1 MYWKVEDK
9 KWMKA
14 RKVLWTELK
23 KRLLEHQYSKKEVKY
38 MEPYF
43 LKGIRKQE
51 DIAWAEPVPLIY
63 CLAWHPSDDINVWFA
78 EFQRIKSEARC
89 EESMLGSISTS
100 YLLIKNRSRLLTP
113 LNATENVKSL
123 FLQREQLLYQFL
135 FLNQQF
141 LDDAY
146 VNQTEPARL
155 EALRPLNSGALFSI
169 DKLAAII
176 KKDKDGESFQ
186 PYFNAFSIQH
196 LCNLSQYLSTEMYR
210 RQMRWDDSEEILGRM
225 LATSLQFYQQRQQ
238 YSAAF
243 QTIAELWFKQLDSE
257 EIAPEWKTIWA
268 NVRAGKYLTDDE
280 YFSKDK
286 TEEVDIENNKTNVED
301 ELNQLLLDG
310 TNRTEIIAC
319 LADHFEAETIELFD
333 INDLDNIR
341 SPYIGFID
349 PLEQLV
355 KLRGEHDSVSY
366 QDEVKDGVLTISLN
380 EKVVGDINLDEV
392 FSNETADYF
401 QHVIGLAME
410 WFPKQA
416 LLSVEEG
423 ATSLFILPSNIFK
436 LLKENG
442 IESDLLKEE

>member
-14 RKVLWTELK
+14 RKVLWAELK
-23 KRLLEHQYSKKEVKY
+23 KCLLEHQYSKKEVKY

-146 VNQTEPARL
+146 VKQAEQWQL

-196 LCNLSQYLSTEMYR
+196 LCNLSQ
-210 RQMRWDDSEEILGRM
+210 
-225 LATSLQFYQQRQQ
+225 
-238 YSAAF
+238 
-243 QTIAELWFKQLDSE
+243 
-257 EIAPEWKTIWA
+257 
-268 NVRAGKYLTDDE
+268 
-280 YFSKDK
+280 
-286 TEEVDIENNKTNVED
+286 
-301 ELNQLLLDG
+301 
-310 TNRTEIIAC
+310 
-319 LADHFEAETIELFD
+319 
-333 INDLDNIR
+333 
-341 SPYIGFID
+341 
-349 PLEQLV
+349 
-355 KLRGEHDSVSY
+355 
-366 QDEVKDGVLTISLN
+366 
-380 EKVVGDINLDEV
+380 
-392 FSNETADYF
+392 
-401 QHVIGLAME
+401 
-410 WFPKQA
+410 
-416 LLSVEEG
+416 
-423 ATSLFILPSNIFK
+423 
-436 LLKENG
+436 
-442 IESDLLKEE
+442 

>member
-9 KWMKA
+9 KWVKA
-14 RKVLWTELK
+14 RKVLWAELK
-23 KRLLEHQYSKKEVKY
+23 KCLLEHQYSKKEVKY

-43 LKGIRKQE
+43 LKGVRKQE

-89 EESMLGSISTS
+89 EESMVGSISTS
-100 YLLIKNRSRLLTP
+100 YILIKDNSYLYSP

-146 VNQTEPARL
+146 VKQAEQWRL
-155 EALRPLNSGALFSI
+155 EALRPLNSGALYCVRGLGRLI
-169 DKLAAII
+169 EEYQNDART
-176 KKDKDGESFQ
+176 Q
-186 PYFNAFSIQH
+186 PYFYAFDCYH
-196 LCNLSQYLSTEMYR
+196 LQNLSQYLSTEMYK
-210 RQMRWDDSEEILGRM
+210 RQMRRDDSEEKLGRM

-243 QTIAELWFKQLDSE
+243 QTIAELWFKQLDSD
-257 EIAPEWKTIWA
+257 EIAPEWKNIWA
-268 NVRAGKYLTDDE
+268 NARAGKYLTDDE

-355 KLRGEHDSVSY
+355 KLRGVRDSVSY
-366 QDEVKDGVLTISLN
+366 QDEVKDDVLTISLN
-380 EKVVGDINLDEV
+380 EKVIGEINLDEV

-401 QHVIGLAME
+401 QKIIDLAME
-410 WFPKQA
+410 WFPNQA

-423 ATSLFILPSNIFK
+423 STSLFILPSNIFK

-442 IESDLLKEE
+442 IESDLLTQQ

>member
-14 RKVLWTELK
+14 RKVLWAELK
-23 KRLLEHQYSKKEVKY
+23 KCLLEHQYSKKEVKY

-89 EESMLGSISTS
+89 EESMLSSISTS
-100 YLLIKNRSRLLTP
+100 YILIKNRSRLSTP

-135 FLNQQF
+135 FLNKQF
-141 LDDAY
+141 LDDPY
-146 VNQTEPARL
+146 VKQAEKWRL
-155 EALRPLNSGALFSI
+155 EELRPLNSGALFSI

-176 KKDKDGESFQ
+176 KKDKEGEPFQ

-196 LCNLSQYLSTEMYR
+196 LCHLSQYLSTEMYR
-210 RQMRWDDSEEILGRM
+210 RQMRWDDSEEKLGRM
-225 LATSLQFYQQRQQ
+225 LATSLKFYQQRLQ
-238 YSAAF
+238 YSVAF
-243 QTIAELWFKQLDSE
+243 QTIAELWFKQLDSD
-257 EIAPEWKTIWA
+257 EIATEWKTIWVNA
-268 NVRAGKYLTDDE
+268 KSGKYLTRDE
-280 YFSKDK
+280 FFSKDK
-286 TEEVDIENNKTNVED
+286 ADEAGIENSKTNVED

-310 TNRTEIIAC
+310 TNRSEIIDC

-333 INDLDNIR
+333 INDLDNIC

-355 KLRGEHDSVSY
+355 KLRGGRDCVSY
-366 QDEVKDGVLTISLN
+366 QDEVKDDVLTISLN
-380 EKVVGDINLDEV
+380 EKVIGEINLDEV

-401 QHVIGLAME
+401 QHIINLAME
-410 WFPKQA
+410 WFPNQA

-423 ATSLFILPSNIFK
+423 STSLFILPSNIFK
-436 LLKENG
+436 LLKENE
-442 IESDLLKEE
+442 IESDLLTQQ